1 MLISCC
7 WSCDRG
13 KTIKSQNSIVYTAIS
28 LFFTISAAALLH
40 VNQYEFIFLRFEGMT
55 RFKLSLFDTVL
66 YAGYLLTGMIIAFLS
81 GKTGRRK
88 IIILA
93 GTAGSI
99 LFYLLM
105 TISRQY
111 WVLLSMRFL
120 QGACTVSAWQLL
132 FTLGLEIAPPEKRG
146 RYMGILGIALGAAA
160 GAGTFIGGAV
170 SELYPAAP
178 YHTAMAFTGAAF
190 VFAAVFL
197 KDPEEA
203 VPKPSVWESI
213 RVLKK
218 RKPLLVPS
226 MFNFID
232 RLHMGFILFL
242 LPLFLND
249 VLGSGPGARGTVFG
263 IYSLFFLITYY
274 PAGRLSDRWGRFRF
288 IIPGS
293 ILFGAVLIAVG
304 ITGGINFTITAALFG
319 ILGIAAGL
327 AGPSNNALVG
337 DYTKRHERAEA
348 MGLFT
353 FAGNIGV
360 AAGPVLA
367 GWLISFA
374 DYRAVFIIGGAIE
387 LIFLTAGLIT
397 LRLSGKQIFSAN
409 SPPVS

>member
-1 MLISCC
+1 M
-7 WSCDRG
+7 
-13 KTIKSQNSIVYTAIS
+13 KSVLGSSILMKRTSITATAAA
-28 LFFTISAAALLH
+28 LFFTIAAAALLH
-40 VNQYEFIFLRFEGMT
+40 TNQYEFIYLRFEGMT

-66 YAGYLLTGMIIAFLS
+66 YAGYLLVGMIVAFLS

-88 IIILA
+88 VIILA
-93 GTAGSI
+93 GSAGSI

-105 TISRQY
+105 TVSREY
-111 WVLLSMRFL
+111 WILLMMRFL

-132 FTLGLEIAPPEKRG
+132 FTVGLEIAPPEKRG
-146 RYMGILGIALGAAA
+146 RYMGILGIGLGAAS

-178 YHTAMAFTGAAF
+178 YHTAMAFAAAALLF
-190 VFAAVFL
+190 VAAFL

-203 VPKPSVWESI
+203 IPKASVVESI
-213 RVLKK
+213 RILKK
-218 RKPLLVPS
+218 RTLLFVPS

-249 VLGSGPGARGTVFG
+249 VLGSSPGGRGVVFG
-263 IYSLFFLITYY
+263 IYSLFFLLTYY
-274 PAGRLSDRWGRFRF
+274 PVGRLSDRWGRFQF

-293 ILFGAVLIAVG
+293 ILFGIVLIVVG
-304 ITGGINFTITAALFG
+304 IAGGTHFAVTAVLFG

-327 AGPSNNALVG
+327 AGPPNNALVG

-367 GWLISFA
+367 GWLISLA
-374 DYRAVFIIGGAIE
+374 DYRTVFIIGGAIE
-387 LIFLTAGLIT
+387 LIFLAAGLIS
-397 LRLSGKQIFSAN
+397 LRLSGRRIFTAN
-409 SPPVS
+409 SPSGS